1 MKRVTFA
8 TPDPLGAY
16 IDLQNNRFSLTS
28 GMYDSEQI
36 ASMTNVWQPGL
47 EEDSIVLGE
56 PASSLKTI
64 GVCYWNIDQ
73 AIQWLG
79 LRHA

>member
-16 IDLQNNRFSLTS
+16 VDLQNNRFSLTS
-28 GMYDSEQI
+28 GMYNAEQI
-36 ASMTNVWQPGL
+36 ESMQDVWAPSI
-47 EEDSIVLGE
+47 EEDSIVLGS
-56 PASSLKTI
+56 PASPLKTV

-79 LRHA
+79 LRHT